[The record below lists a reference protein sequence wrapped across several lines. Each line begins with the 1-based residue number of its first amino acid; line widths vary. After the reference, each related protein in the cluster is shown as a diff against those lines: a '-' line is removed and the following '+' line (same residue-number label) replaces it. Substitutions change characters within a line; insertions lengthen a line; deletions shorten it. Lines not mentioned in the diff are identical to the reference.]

1 MTNGVIS
8 EQNEYEETKAI
19 PSTKKKT
26 SQFCDWI
33 VGHRLR
39 ALLVKNFIRMW
50 RNLGFLTFQFI
61 IPTVQVTLFCLAI
74 GLLKIVDIFSIKKT
88 IFFSCAFIYKTDG
101 CIHFLGRD
109 PTGLTMAVV
118 NGENSDQC
126 QYYTDGN
133 YLIIPI
139 PYNF

>member
-1 MTNGVIS
+1 MLFKYLRLDSWSPIAGSFGEKFHQDVEKFRLFNFSIYHTYRSSYSILS
-8 EQNEYEETKAI
+8 
-19 PSTKKKT
+19 
-26 SQFCDWI
+26 
-33 VGHRLR
+33 GHRF
-39 ALLVKNFIRMW
+39 VKN
-50 RNLGFLTFQFI
+50 
-61 IPTVQVTLFCLAI
+61 C
-74 GLLKIVDIFSIKKT
+74 DIFSIKKT
-88 IFFSCAFIYKTDG
+88 IFFSCAFIYKTDVF
-101 CIHFLGRD
+101 IHFLGRD